1 MMESS
6 RHKRKR
12 EKSITTPDGP
22 LKQLDIINKDQ
33 TVFSTLPNEV
43 ILHMF
48 SYLKIVDL
56 QKCGQVSKRFRA
68 ISNEDQYLWP
78 KKFNLCY
85 KKVPVGFMKKLLESG
100 CKHLSL
106 SEAILEGTLNL
117 PKASKL
123 QHLNLC
129 GVGLEVNRENSEK
142 LLESCYS
149 LQKLSLSK
157 FKLSWKQ
164 ILTILQNGKTLKVL
178 DLSRCTFCTGQKN
191 CRVYCGCNG
200 TVPIK
205 KIVENCNELEELC
218 LHKTWLPE
226 TSIDFF
232 VSNLTSKIQ
241 KLDLFGMSHLRDE
254 HVKIL
259 VTRCK
264 KITELNLGGWNSG
277 ITKKS
282 LSLIIEHLKLTLV
295 KLNLEFTEV
304 RFDLSD
310 LVELKNMKKLKFLH
324 YDHGEETLLILW
336 KLGQL
341 MPNLKIN
348 NKYVNTRIASPR
360 YPEDNPCQGFW
371 EIKAER
377 EELLTAYFSSQYL
390 QNQYL
395 NEFVQQPCQCGIKRK

>member
-6 RHKRKR
+6 RQKRKR

-78 KKFNLCY
+78 KKLNLCY

-164 ILTILQNGKTLKVL
+164 ILAILQNGKTLKVL
-178 DLSRCTFCTGQKN
+178 DLSRCTFCICEKN
-191 CRVYCGCNG
+191 CTVDGA
-200 TVPIK
+200 VPIK
-205 KIVENCNELEELC
+205 KIVENCKELEELC
-218 LHKTWLPE
+218 LHKTGLHE

-254 HVKIL
+254 HVKVL
-259 VTRCK
+259 ATRCQ

-336 KLGQL
+336 KLEQL

-348 NKYVNTRIASPR
+348 SKYVNTRIASPR

-377 EELLTAYFSSQYL
+377 EELLIAYFSSQFL

-395 NEFVQQPCQCGIKRK
+395 NEFVQQPCRCGMKRK